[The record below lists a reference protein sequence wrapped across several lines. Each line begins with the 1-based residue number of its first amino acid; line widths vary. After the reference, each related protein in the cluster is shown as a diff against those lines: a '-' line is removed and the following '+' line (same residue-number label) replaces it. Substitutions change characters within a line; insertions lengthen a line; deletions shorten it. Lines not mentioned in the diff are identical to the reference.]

1 MPLLAPG
8 TTRAPGPRLRERSCR
23 VAVKEVDVIHS
34 CPATVAASGAG
45 VKSNRLA
52 SGRPPSRPTDPS
64 VNVDL
69 RMPAAGVPA
78 HPLEGMTNE
87 REARFLGR
95 TSLKAGLIALPS
107 GIIVGS
113 GTPGPEDEWKMPL
126 RRLMRLSLRRSDP
139 LSRPG
144 SAFGCPQAGE
154 SNDPESL
161 LGVVSRSEV
170 GAPSGTRTHDLQ
182 VRNLTLY
189 PLSYGRALDFAEDW
203 RRGRDLNPRRL

>member
-1 MPLLAPG
+1 MIIWRSSCRACRSQLRPSRSQLRQPVANSGSDGIGSWSGIKKAEALPLLAPG

-52 SGRPPSRPTDPS
+52 SGRPPSRPTNPS

-69 RMPAAGVPA
+69 RMPAAGVSA

-107 GIIVGS
+107 GMIVGS

-144 SAFGCPQAGE
+144 SDFGCPQAC
-154 SNDPESL
+154 L
-161 LGVVSRSEV
+161 LYTSDAADE
-170 GAPSGTRTHDLQ
+170 
-182 VRNLTLY
+182 
-189 PLSYGRALDFAEDW
+189 EDSV
-203 RRGRDLNPRRL
+203 